1 MRTENGLLRHV
12 AVGTRPRDV
21 NGVRSGDLLIGT
33 RAFHGCLT
41 ILVNFSRRGAEG
53 LNPRAAGAAKGSR
66 MRIKN
71 ERTFSTLSRRLWRL
85 RFLELRRRRRFRLAE
100 LARDPL
106 ELQLSAFR
114 GPAP

>member
-1 MRTENGLLRHV
+1 MWTRKERPRVPLEPPRRARAASAEVINRMRTEDGLLRHV

-53 LNPRAAGAAKGSR
+53 LNPRAAGAAKGS
-66 MRIKN
+66 IN
-71 ERTFSTLSRRLWRL
+71 
-85 RFLELRRRRRFRLAE
+85 A
-100 LARDPL
+100 DPK
-106 ELQLSAFR
+106 
-114 GPAP
+114 